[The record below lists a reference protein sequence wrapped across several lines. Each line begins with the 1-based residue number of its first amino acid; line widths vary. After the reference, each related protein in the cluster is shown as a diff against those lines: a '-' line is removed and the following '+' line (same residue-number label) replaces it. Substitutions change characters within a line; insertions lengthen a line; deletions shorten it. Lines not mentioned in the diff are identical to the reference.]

1 MMHPGYIATPAVRHA
16 EVDGLRVL
24 LDLNTESYSI
34 LDDVASVFW
43 SVLIGE
49 SNASATMASL
59 AQTYDVDDSQ
69 LSVDLAAFAEQCVSK
84 GLLARADSLPSPSSL
99 TVPAPPPRNRRTR
112 PGTIRALLSLIATRN
127 SLARHGFRTTYER
140 YARLPAGPAECAP
153 DAALLMFSRAENFF
167 IARRAPGDCLVRSL
181 SLYRFLRSVNIPAEH
196 VIGVRRF
203 AFSAHAWVE
212 YQGSPL
218 LDDRARTFTPL
229 SRIGTP
235 PPEWSGGGR

>member
-1 MMHPGYIATPAVRHA
+1 MMHPGYIATPAVRHV
-16 EVDGLRVL
+16 EVEGLRVL

-34 LDDVASVFW
+34 LDDAASVFW
-43 SVLIGE
+43 PVLLGE
-49 SNASATMASL
+49 VNAPAALASL
-59 AQTYDVDDSQ
+59 ARTYDVDESR
-69 LSVDLAAFAEQCVSK
+69 LRADLAAFAEQCVAK
-84 GLLARADSLPSPSSL
+84 GLLARADSLNSPSSS
-99 TVPAPPPRNRRTR
+99 TVPAPRRHRSR
-112 PGTIRALLSLIATRN
+112 PNTIRALLSLIATRN

-140 YARLPAGPAECAP
+140 YARIPSGLAEG
-153 DAALLMFSRAENFF
+153 ALETALRMFSRAENFF

-181 SLYRFLRSVNIPAEH
+181 SLYRFLRLVNIPAEH

-235 PPEWSGGGR
+235 PPEWRTDER